1 MKKEFS
7 DNTLNIDSLP
17 EHNQEPTEKGNIKL
31 LDVVALTQDV
41 PEHNLKRGEVG
52 TVVEILSNGEAFEV
66 EFSDDNGQ
74 MYKCLSF
81 LASQLRVVHDE
92 PINVNPNRQA
102 NDALQGYY
110 YQICHTVNSWLDL
123 ADNDILYLEVA
134 EDFDIES
141 DGTFT
146 ATQVKH
152 TQRNISLRSE
162 QVIDAINNFWKLRNE
177 NSNRCVKFRLLTKS
191 KIVKEKDNEFGMDK
205 PGLELWSR
213 CPDDEVIIKKISDF
227 LQNDRKISDEV
238 KTFLKKASPQ
248 EIHEQLIEPITWDT
262 DAKDTISVEHEIKE
276 KLIYHGKEDKI
287 PASYVKQ
294 VFAHLFTEAFSVA
307 TRKDNRKLTQ
317 ARFLEMFEEQ
327 TTVRVPI
334 HQYIR
339 SQQPIN
345 LKLILDHF
353 KEELEEL
360 VGDLSE
366 FTIQSHPH
374 IQTDIPPLYLD
385 VIVPR
390 TDLLTN
396 IQTKLQSEG
405 IVIIQGGVDTGKTT
419 LAKLIA
425 NNIDS
430 DWFWLKLT
438 NKEASQIV
446 QTLKQLAIAI
456 SNQSSQVNVVLDDL
470 NLQPQQLKMYEEE
483 LGIVAYSVLER
494 GAKLLITSQHK
505 PTPNLI
511 RSLGLPSSVV
521 TPAPYFTIP
530 EIEQFAEQMG
540 CSTNDID
547 TWVTLIRAH
556 TGGHPRLVHA
566 WLVRLQEDGWN
577 EQNILTSILHPPEK
591 VKEER
596 EAARLL
602 LTDLPKDRR
611 EFLYRLSLM
620 SIGFRKDYAL
630 NVAEIPEPIFHP
642 GDVFSQLVGPWID
655 QVSETYYTVSPLLTN
670 AAKEVW
676 SESRI
681 KDLHAYIANAILK
694 TKNLTTTEAWA
705 VLTHSMIG
713 QNRGGFI
720 SVIHALMTAQEDD
733 WENLCQEF
741 SWLVSI
747 KTDPHEELFPG
758 DAFVN
763 QMFRSLQYRIA
774 VEVRPELVPKI
785 LEIWDKETKPYEPRQ
800 SYLLSRLMLATEILK
815 YNQVTLSAKKLVG
828 YLKEIIDIKNM
839 DKKVWKSYFNSMEEL
854 KEINID
860 ESNFFSF
867 LFSFIY
873 MRPEINA
880 VFLNELI
887 DTLDKLDPRIRTLL
901 LVDFENNTIQ
911 SQLLN
916 NGVWLTE
923 EKLENPNWTRCLEAF
938 DKVIEKTIAWGYP
951 YITAASARIKAI
963 THDEKLSDPDTAHK
977 VLQDIISKL
986 GTLPTIE
993 EAQAVVYFNQKR
1005 YKDAL
1010 NIYERILPKWNPP
1023 SEQLNIGPLEE
1034 YRRAAICAA
1043 YLDNWKKA
1051 ACFFEEGA
1059 NKTQKIE
1066 NTERYIGLYA
1076 DAGFAQFKAG
1086 NLLDCIK
1093 LLHLVLQKFEKL
1105 PQDNTNLTYFTLKK
1119 RLEHTIKW
1127 IWQIWCVGEV
1137 NTSNFFEPTVGFCS
1151 DPTTNE
1157 EILTLPDC
1165 PIGYSWFYLSQIE
1178 YRFGHETTV
1187 FQNALR
1193 TTDREEY
1200 PFLNYRL
1207 SFLEAQYEFRNKTFD
1222 NLPQRIYQLAPVY
1235 SSMKKHQQSGRGA
1248 AEKGSYSIPNSDLS
1262 DFASVDNII
1271 AIFIAALIALMRT
1284 NRDEQDILAK
1294 WRTNSSELPIKENIY
1309 SALDLIEPIL
1319 WGDYNDALTVM
1330 YTSDEKIEK
1339 QLAASVRVIRN
1350 QETSLEDLLFAHTII
1365 SSFFIN
1371 SPWEDFVVK
1380 DLGVLLSVQWLQKI
1394 EFRAKLKT
1402 PMLTVPQIEQ
1412 ACNSSETGKKK
1423 IGQILLAVHQ
1433 AVSVKVPL
1441 SSKFFEQFRT
1451 WTESPS
1457 KQKQEPA
1464 TRKNPTAQRLIKAME
1479 KPPHLTDEDI
1489 EALNR
1494 SIKEGEIPIKFDSPF
1509 DSDES
1514 NK

>member
-1 MKKEFS
+1 MKNKSS
-7 DNTLNIDSLP
+7 DNTSNIDNSP
-17 EHNQEPTEKGNIKL
+17 ERNERNQEPNADSK
-31 LDVVALTQDV
+31 
-41 PEHNLKRGEVG
+41 
-52 TVVEILSNGEAFEV
+52 
-66 EFSDDNGQ
+66 
-74 MYKCLSF
+74 
-81 LASQLRVVHDE
+81 
-92 PINVNPNRQA
+92 RQA
-102 NDALQGYY
+102 TDSIEGYR
-110 YQICHTVNSWLDL
+110 YQILHSVNAWLDL

-152 TQRNISLRSE
+152 TQKNITLRSQ
-162 QVIDAINNFWKLRNE
+162 QVIDGINNYWKLRTN
-177 NSNRCVKFRLLTKS
+177 NPDQRVKFRLLTKS
-191 KIVKEKDNEFGMDK
+191 KIGKEQGNPFGTDK
-205 PGLELWSR
+205 LGLEVWRR
-213 CPDDEVIIKKISDF
+213 CSGDEEIVKKISEF
-227 LQNDRKISDEV
+227 LQNEEKISEEV
-238 KTFLKKASPQ
+238 KNFLKETSPQ
-248 EIHEQLIEPITWDT
+248 QIYEQLIEPITWET
-262 DAKDTISVEHEIKE
+262 DSKDADS
-276 KLIYHGKEDKI
+276 
-287 PASYVKQ
+287 VKQ
-294 VFAHLFTEAFSVA
+294 SISDKLVRHGNELGLLPFDASKVLDALLNEVFLVA
-307 TRKDNRKLTQ
+307 THKENRKLTKEHFFEIFQEETTQRVSTQHLRHLQMLATQ
-317 ARFLEMFEEQ
+317 AARDDTASAEP
-327 TTVRVPI
+327 TDDPSDV
-334 HQYIR
+334 
-339 SQQPIN
+339 
-345 LKLILDHF
+345 
-353 KEELEEL
+353 
-360 VGDLSE
+360 
-366 FTIQSHPH
+366 TIQSYSPT
-374 IQTDIPPLYLD
+374 QTVIPPLYPN
-385 VIVPR
+385 VFRR
-390 TDLLTN
+390 TDLLTS
-396 IQTKLQSEG
+396 IQTKLQSDG
-405 IVIIQGGVDTGKTT
+405 IVVIQGGVDKGKTT
-419 LAKLIA
+419 LAKLTT
-425 NNIDS
+425 NSIDGACS
-430 DWFWLKLT
+430 WWSFT
-438 NKEASQIV
+438 NKDSSHIV
-446 QTLKQLAIAI
+446 QDLQRLAIAV
-456 SNQSSQVNVVLDDL
+456 SNQSAQVNVVLDDL
-470 NLQPQQLKMYEEE
+470 NLQPQELQGYEEI
-483 LGIVAYSVLER
+483 LGTVIYGILER

-505 PTPNLI
+505 SPPNLI
-511 RSLGLPSSVV
+511 RSLGVSSSVTINV
-521 TPAPYFTIP
+521 RDFTES
-530 EIEQFAEQMG
+530 EIRQFAEEMG
-540 CSTNDID
+540 CPANDID
-547 TWVTLIRAH
+547 TWVTLIQAH

-566 WLVRLQEDGWN
+566 WIVRLQEEGWA
-577 EQNILTSILHPPEK
+577 EQNILTNMLQPPEE

-630 NVAEIPEPIFHP
+630 NVAEIPEPILHP

-676 SESRI
+676 SESRV

-694 TKNLTTTEAWA
+694 TKNLSMTEAWA

-733 WENLCQEF
+733 WENLCREF

-758 DAFVN
+758 HPFVN

-774 VEVRPELVPKI
+774 VEVRPELIPKI
-785 LEIWDKETKPYEPRQ
+785 FEIWDKETKPYEPRQ

-815 YNQVTLSAKKLVG
+815 YNQVTLPAKKLVG

-854 KEINID
+854 KERNID

-867 LFSFIY
+867 LFSCIY

-887 DTLDKLDPRIRTLL
+887 DTLDKLDPRIRRLL
-901 LVDFENNTIQ
+901 LVDFENDTVQ

-916 NGVWLTE
+916 NGIWLTE
-923 EKLENPNWTRCLEAF
+923 EKLENPNWTKCLETF
-938 DKVIEKTIAWGYP
+938 DNVIEKTIAWRYP
-951 YITAASARIKAI
+951 YIAAASARIKAI
-963 THDEKLSDPDTAHK
+963 THDEKLNDPDTAHK
-977 VLQDIISKL
+977 VLRDIVSEVGKL
-986 GTLPTIE
+986 PAIE
-993 EAQAVVYFNQKR
+993 EEQALVYLHEAN
-1005 YKDAL
+1005 YKEAL
-1010 NIYERILPKWNPP
+1010 NIYERLLPDWNPP
-1023 SEQLNIGPLEE
+1023 SEQLGIGPLEE

-1043 YLDNWKKA
+1043 SLDDWKRA
-1051 ACFFEEGA
+1051 ATFLEEGA
-1059 NKTQKIE
+1059 KRTQKIE

-1076 DAGFAQFKAG
+1076 DAGFAHFKAG
-1086 NLLDCIK
+1086 NMLNCIK
-1093 LLHLVLQKFEKL
+1093 LLHLALENFETL
-1105 PQDNTNLTYFTLKK
+1105 PQDNTNIKYFTLKK

-1127 IWQIWCVGEV
+1127 IKTIWYESED
-1137 NTSNFFEPTVGFCS
+1137 NSPEPFEPSVGFCS
-1151 DPTTNE
+1151 DPETKE
-1157 EILTLPDC
+1157 EFLNLSDC
-1165 PIGYSWFYLSQIE
+1165 PIGYAWLHLSQIE

-1187 FQNALR
+1187 FQHASQ

-1222 NLPQRIYQLAPVY
+1222 NLPQRIYQLALVF

-1248 AEKGSYSIPNSDLS
+1248 AEKGSYSISDSDLS

-1271 AIFIAALIALMRT
+1271 AIFVAALVVEMQK
-1284 NRDEQDILAK
+1284 NKNGQDILAK
-1294 WRTNSSELPIKENIY
+1294 WRTNSSELPIQENIY
-1309 SALDLIEPIL
+1309 SALNLIASIL
-1319 WGDYNDALTVM
+1319 LGDYNNALTVM
-1330 YTSDEKIEK
+1330 STPNEKVEK
-1339 QLAASVRVIRN
+1339 QLAASIKIIHH
-1350 QETSLEDLLFAHTII
+1350 QETSLEDLLLAHTII
-1365 SSFFIN
+1365 SSSFIT

-1380 DLGVLLSVQWLQKI
+1380 DLGILLSGQWLQKI

-1412 ACNSSETGKKK
+1412 ACNSSENGKKK

-1441 SSKFFEQFRT
+1441 SPKFFEQFRS
-1451 WTESPS
+1451 WTESE
-1457 KQKQEPA
+1457 QKQEHA

-1514 NK
+1514 KK

>member
-1 MKKEFS
+1 MKNKS
-7 DNTLNIDSLP
+7 ADNTSNIDSLP
-17 EHNQEPTEKGNIKL
+17 ERNQAPTEKDKIKL
-31 LDVVALTQDV
+31 LDAVALTQDV
-41 PEHNLKRGEVG
+41 PEHNLKRGDIG
-52 TVVEILSNGEAFEV
+52 TVVEILSNGETYEV

-74 MYKCLSF
+74 MSKCLSF
-81 LASQLRVVHDE
+81 PASQLKVVDHE

-102 NDALQGYY
+102 NAPLEGYY
-110 YQICHTVNSWLDL
+110 YQLCHTVNAWLDL
-123 ADNDILYLEVA
+123 ADNDILYVEVA
-134 EDFDIES
+134 EDFGTES
-141 DGTFT
+141 DGTFK

-152 TQRNISLRSE
+152 TQNNITLRSQ
-162 QVIDAINNFWKLRNE
+162 QVTDAVNNYWELRTN
-177 NSNRCVKFRLLTKS
+177 NPDRRVKFRLLTKS
-191 KIVKEKDNEFGMDK
+191 KIVKEQGNPLGTNK
-205 PGLELWSR
+205 PGLEVWSR
-213 CPDDEVIIKKISDF
+213 CSSDEAAIKKISDF
-227 LQNDRKISDEV
+227 LQTERKISAEV
-238 KTFLKKASPQ
+238 TDFLKKASPQ
-248 EIHEQLIEPITWDT
+248 EIYEQLIEPITWDT
-262 DAKDTISVEHEIKE
+262 DGKDIDSIEQEINE
-276 KLIYHGKEDKI
+276 KLINHGKENKI
-287 PASYVKQ
+287 SPFYAKKI
-294 VFAHLFTEAFSVA
+294 FAPLLIEAFAVA
-307 TRKDNRKLTQ
+307 TRKDNRKLTK
-317 ARFLEMFEEQ
+317 AYFRNFFEEQ
-327 TTVRVPI
+327 TTERVSTQ
-334 HQYIR
+334 HLR
-339 SQQPIN
+339 
-345 LKLILDHF
+345 
-353 KEELEEL
+353 
-360 VGDLSE
+360 DLQMLATQAARDNAASE
-366 FTIQSHPH
+366 APTDDPSDVTIQSYSPT
-374 IQTDIPPLYLD
+374 QTVIPPLYPN
-385 VIVPR
+385 VFRR
-390 TDLLTN
+390 TDLLTS
-396 IQTKLQSEG
+396 IQTKLQSDG
-405 IVIIQGGVDTGKTT
+405 IAIIQGGAGKGKTT
-419 LAKLIA
+419 LANLTTKS
-425 NNIDS
+425 IDGAWS
-430 DWFWLKLT
+430 WWSFT
-438 NKEASQIV
+438 NKDSSHIV
-446 QTLKQLAIAI
+446 QDLHAI
-456 SNQSSQVNVVLDDL
+456 SNRPSQVNVVLDDL
-470 NLQPQQLKMYEEE
+470 DLQPQQFRTYEQE
-483 LGIVAYSVLER
+483 LGIVVYRVVER

-505 PTPNLI
+505 PPPNLI
-511 RSLGLPSSVV
+511 RSLGVSSSVTINV
-521 TPAPYFTIP
+521 RNFTEP
-530 EIEQFAEQMG
+530 EIRQFAEEMG
-540 CSTNDID
+540 CPANDID
-547 TWVTLIRAH
+547 TWVTLIQAH

-566 WLVRLQEDGWN
+566 WLARLQEEGWT
-577 EQNILTSILHPPEK
+577 EQNILTSILHPPEE

-630 NVAEIPEPIFHP
+630 NVAEIPEPILHP

-670 AAKEVW
+670 AAKDVW

-694 TKNLTTTEAWA
+694 TKNLSMTEAWA

-720 SVIHALMTAQEDD
+720 SLIHALMTAQEDD

-763 QMFRSLQYRIA
+763 QMFRSLQYQIA
-774 VEVRPELVPKI
+774 VEVRPESVPKI

-815 YNQVTLSAKKLVG
+815 YNQVTLPAKKLVG

-887 DTLDKLDPRIRTLL
+887 DILDKLDPSIRKLL
-901 LVDFENNTIQ
+901 LADFENDTVQ

-923 EKLENPNWTRCLEAF
+923 EKLENPNWTKCLEVF
-938 DKVIEKTIAWGYP
+938 DKVIKKTIAWGYP
-951 YITAASARIKAI
+951 YIAAASARIKAI

-1010 NIYERILPKWNPP
+1010 NIYERIFPKWNPS
-1023 SEQLNIGPLEE
+1023 SEQSNIGPLEE

-1043 YLDNWKKA
+1043 YLDDWKKA
-1051 ACFFEEGA
+1051 GTFFEEGA
-1059 NKTQKIE
+1059 KRTQEVE

-1076 DAGFAQFKAG
+1076 DAGFSYFKAG
-1086 NLLDCIK
+1086 NMFNCIK
-1093 LLHLVLQKFEKL
+1093 LLHLALQNFEKL
-1105 PQDNTNLTYFTLKK
+1105 PQDNTDVKYFTLKK
-1119 RLEHTIKW
+1119 RLEHAIKW
-1127 IWQIWCVGEV
+1127 IWTIWYRNE
-1137 NTSNFFEPTVGFCS
+1137 NDSSKPLEPPIGFCS
-1151 DPTTNE
+1151 DPETKE
-1157 EILTLPDC
+1157 EFLTLPDC
-1165 PIGYSWFYLSQIE
+1165 PKGYSWLHLAEIE
-1178 YRFGHETTV
+1178 YRFGHGTTV
-1187 FQNALR
+1187 LQHALQS
-1193 TTDREEY
+1193 TDREEY
-1200 PFLNYRL
+1200 PLLNYFL
-1207 SFLEAQYEFRNKTFD
+1207 SFLEAKYEFRNKTFD

-1235 SSMKKHQQSGRGA
+1235 SSMKKHQQSSRGA
-1248 AEKGSYSIPNSDLS
+1248 AEKGSYSISHSDLS

-1271 AIFIAALIALMRT
+1271 AIFVAALIALMRT
-1284 NRDEQDILAK
+1284 NRGEQDILAK
-1294 WRTNSSELPIKENIY
+1294 WRTNASELPIKENIY
-1309 SALDLIEPIL
+1309 TALGLIEPIFL
-1319 WGDYNDALTVM
+1319 GDYNNALTVM
-1330 YTSDEKIEK
+1330 YTPDKKIEK
-1339 QLAASVRVIRN
+1339 QLAASVRVIYN
-1350 QETSLEDLLFAHTII
+1350 QGTSLEDLLFAHTII
-1365 SSFFIN
+1365 SSSFIN

-1402 PMLTVPQIEQ
+1402 PMLTVPQIEK
-1412 ACNSSETGKKK
+1412 ACKSSETGKKK
-1423 IGQILLAVHQ
+1423 IGQILLAAHQ

-1441 SSKFFEQFRT
+1441 SPKFFEQFRT
-1451 WTESPS
+1451 WTESD
-1457 KQKQEPA
+1457 QKHAE
-1464 TRKNPTAQRLIKAME
+1464 RKNPAAQHLIKVME

-1489 EALNR
+1489 EALNQ